1 MRVYWEAPIN
11 ITTIKCYLPLAEKQ
25 TRISE
30 TDHSQHYQQG
40 EPMSTTN
47 YQNKNRNS
55 HHKSFTSVL

>member
-1 MRVYWEAPIN
+1 MRVFWEAPIN

-40 EPMSTTN
+40 EPMSDN
-47 YQNKNRNS
+47 QLPK
-55 HHKSFTSVL
+55 